1 MNEPMDSP
9 SYIVLSRL
17 SAQMRA
23 SQLTANN
30 LANADTPGYR
40 ASRPI
45 FAEHV
50 ERQGRVAG
58 PRGAGEVGY
67 AWDRASWRETAPGAI
82 TRTGNPLD
90 VAISGPGYFVVETA
104 QGERY
109 TRAGRFALGGDGR
122 LVDQAGNPVLN
133 QNSQPIAF
141 APNDTRIEILGD
153 GTIRSENGVL
163 GRFRMVRFGDEQA
176 LRAEGDRHFNAVG
189 QTPEEIARPAVVQ
202 GAVEGS
208 NVQSVLEMTR
218 MMAELREFQFATQFL
233 EREGE
238 RQQSVIDRLLRRRG

>member
-1 MNEPMDSP
+1 MDSP
-9 SYIVLSRL
+9 GYIVLSRL

-50 ERQGRVAG
+50 ERQGRVHG
-58 PRGAGEVGY
+58 PTGAGNVGY
-67 AWDRASWRETAPGAI
+67 AWDRASWRETQPGAI
-82 TRTGNPLD
+82 SQTGNPLD
-90 VAISGPGYFVVETA
+90 IAISGAGFFVVETPR
-104 QGERY
+104 GERY
-109 TRAGRFALGGDGR
+109 TRAGRFAIGADGQV
-122 LVDQAGNPVLN
+122 VDQTGAPVLN
-133 QNSQPIAF
+133 TDSRPIAV
-141 APNDTRIEILGD
+141 ARNDTRIEVQGD

-163 GRFRMVRFGDEQA
+163 GRLRIVRFADEQA
-176 LRAEGDRHFNAVG
+176 LRAEGDRHLNAAG
-189 QTPEEIARPAVVQ
+189 QAPEEIARPQLVQ
-202 GAVEGS
+202 GALEGS

-218 MMAELREFQFATQFL
+218 MMSELREFQFATQFL

-238 RQQSVIDRLLRRRG
+238 RQQSAVDRLLRRRS

>member
-1 MNEPMDSP
+1 MDSP
-9 SYIVLSRL
+9 SYIILSRL

-40 ASRPI
+40 GTRPI

-50 ERQGRVAG
+50 AQQGRVAG
-58 PRGAGEVGY
+58 PHGAGSVGY
-67 AWDRASWRETAPGAI
+67 SWDRASWRDLTPGSI
-82 TRTGNPLD
+82 QQTGNPLD
-90 VAISGPGYFVVETA
+90 VAISGEGFFVVETPR
-104 QGERY
+104 GERY
-109 TRAGRFALGGDGR
+109 TRAGRFALGSEGR
-122 LVDQAGNPVLN
+122 LIDQNGNPVLN
-133 QNSQPIAF
+133 TNSQPIALS
-141 APNDTRIEILGD
+141 PNDTRIEIQGD

-163 GRFRMVRFGDEQA
+163 GRFRLVRFADEQA
-176 LRAEGDRHFNAVG
+176 LRAEGDRHLSADG
-189 QTPEEIARPAVVQ
+189 QAPEEVARPSIVQ

-238 RQQSVIDRLLRRRG
+238 RQQSAIDRLLRRRS

>member
-1 MNEPMDSP
+1 MDTP
-9 SYIVLSRL
+9 GYIILSRL
-17 SAQMRA
+17 SSQMRT

-50 ERQGRVAG
+50 ERQGRVHG
-58 PRGAGEVGY
+58 PTGAGNAGY
-67 AWDRASWRETAPGAI
+67 AWDRASWRETQPGPMNH
-82 TRTGNPLD
+82 TGNPLD
-90 VAISGPGYFVVETA
+90 VAISGPGFFVVETPR
-104 QGERY
+104 GERY
-109 TRAGRFALGGDGR
+109 TRAGRFALGSDGR
-122 LVDQAGNPVLN
+122 LLDQTGSAVLN
-133 QNSQPIAF
+133 RDSQPIAI

-163 GRFRMVRFGDEQA
+163 GRLRIVRFGDEQS
-176 LRAEGDRHFNAVG
+176 LRAEGDRHLNAAG
-189 QTPEEIARPAVVQ
+189 QEPEEIERPAVVQ
-202 GAVEGS
+202 GSVEGS

-238 RQQSVIDRLLRRRG
+238 RQQSAVDRLLRRRG

>member
-1 MNEPMDSP
+1 MDSP
-9 SYIVLSRL
+9 GYIVLSRL

-50 ERQGRVAG
+50 ERQGRVHG
-58 PRGAGEVGY
+58 PNGASHVGY
-67 AWDRASWRETAPGAI
+67 AWDRASWRETQPGAI
-82 TRTGNPLD
+82 QPTSNPLD
-90 VAISGPGYFVVETA
+90 VAISGAGFFVVETPR
-104 QGERY
+104 GERF
-109 TRAGRFALGGDGR
+109 TRAGRFAIGAEGQ
-122 LVDQAGNPVLN
+122 LVDTTGAPVLN
-133 QNSQPIAF
+133 TDSRPIAVS
-141 APNDTRIEILGD
+141 PNDTRIEILGD

-163 GRFRMVRFGDEQA
+163 GRLRIVRFANDQA
-176 LRAEGDRHFNAVG
+176 LQAEGDRHLNAAG
-189 QTPEEIARPAVVQ
+189 QAPEEIARPQLVQ
-202 GAVEGS
+202 GALEGS

-218 MMAELREFQFATQFL
+218 MMSELREFQFATQFL

-238 RQQSVIDRLLRRRG
+238 RQQSAIDRLLRRRS

>member
-1 MNEPMDSP
+1 MDSP
-9 SYIVLSRL
+9 GYIVLSRL

-50 ERQGRVAG
+50 ERQGRVHG
-58 PRGAGEVGY
+58 PLGSANVGY
-67 AWDRASWRETAPGAI
+67 TWDRASWRETQPGAI
-82 TRTGNPLD
+82 NQTGNPLD
-90 VAISGPGYFVVETA
+90 VAISGPGFFVVETPR
-104 QGERY
+104 GERY
-109 TRAGRFALGGDGR
+109 TRAGRFALGADGQ
-122 LVDQAGNPVLN
+122 LLDQTGAPVLN
-133 QNSQPIAF
+133 TDSRPIALS
-141 APNDTRIEILGD
+141 ANDTRIEIRGD

-163 GRFRMVRFGDEQA
+163 GRLRIVRFADEQA
-176 LRAEGDRHFNAVG
+176 LLAEGDRHISAGG
-189 QTPEEIARPAVVQ
+189 QAPEEVARPQVVQ

-218 MMAELREFQFATQFL
+218 MMSELREFQFATQFL

-238 RQQSVIDRLLRRRG
+238 RQQSAVERLLRRRS